1 MIWTIRRKRNDEMD
15 GIIHEFVI
23 GKKEK
28 CGVATQEK

>member
-1 MIWTIRRKRNDEMD
+1 MDYKTVRQKRNDEMD

-28 CGVATQEK
+28 CGVATQ